1 MKKAFFAVWCLLLA
15 VSLPAQVYK
24 SKKMYVCVKSL
35 KVKSSTGFFA
45 STIAELSYGDE
56 ITVID
61 ESSKYA
67 KVSIGGNKTGWVA
80 LSGLTKKQVIKNS
93 NVNASQDE
101 IALAGKG
108 FTAEIESQYKKK
120 SSYNYAAVD
129 EVEKK
134 SVSDA
139 ELKRFMQKRNMS
151 TER

>member
-15 VSLPAQVYK
+15 VSLSAQVYK
-24 SKKMYVCVKSL
+24 PKKMYVCVKSL

-80 LSGLTKKQVIKNS
+80 LSGLTKNS

-120 SSYNYAAVD
+120 ASYNYAAVD

>member
-15 VSLPAQVYK
+15 VSLSAQVYK
-24 SKKMYVCVKSL
+24 PKKMYVCVKSL
-35 KVKSSTGFFA
+35 KVKSNTGFFA

-67 KVSIGGNKTGWVA
+67 KVSIGGNK
-80 LSGLTKKQVIKNS
+80 QVIKNS

-120 SSYNYAAVD
+120 ASYNYAAVD

-139 ELKRFMQKRNMS
+139 ELKRFMQERNMS